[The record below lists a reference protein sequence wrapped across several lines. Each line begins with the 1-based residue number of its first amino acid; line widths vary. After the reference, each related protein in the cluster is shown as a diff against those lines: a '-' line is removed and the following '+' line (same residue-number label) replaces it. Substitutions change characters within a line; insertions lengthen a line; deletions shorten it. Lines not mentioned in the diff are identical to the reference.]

1 MSNGEEVRQTKRLP
15 RKKVN
20 RIDVPMVMVILM
32 LIAFG
37 VVMVLSASAPK
48 SLSENGMYLNKVE

>member
-20 RIDVPMVMVILM
+20 RIDVPMVMVIGFQKL
-32 LIAFG
+32 
-37 VVMVLSASAPK
+37 VLSQ
-48 SLSENGMYLNKVE
+48 NITTDTYIVR